1 MLPCFGD
8 SITGW
13 SSRMSQSRAHTEIFR
28 DSLAGQCPSRKKYLE
43 CFSKFGFSQLS
54 LVTCSRVEGP
64 VASGLRDFCGLPRD
78 SFTGKTFS
86 RKKHLDKVFKIF
98 VLSVLVTCL
107 QLDSVAKI
115 ACFAQIGQFLNFF
128 SFPSNYCDYS
138 LSSSFHPSPKHTVH
152 STQTSIVDHLSNL
165 ILQEKGMGSY
175 FLTLFYMF
183 MSVFLRFVGFFWV
196 CVFCYDSNMG
206 LLKMLDLVVWG
217 WLFLLLDYWIC
228 LLSWFSFF
236 ELVSNLTFV
245 VWNISY
251 P

>member
-1 MLPCFGD
+1 MF
-8 SITGW
+8 W
-13 SSRMSQSRAHTEIFR
+13 W
-28 DSLAGQCPSRKKYLE
+28 LAL
-43 CFSKFGFSQLS
+43 
-54 LVTCSRVEGP
+54 
-64 VASGLRDFCGLPRD
+64 A
-78 SFTGKTFS
+78 TFS
-86 RKKHLDKVFKIF
+86 R
-98 VLSVLVTCL
+98 
-107 QLDSVAKI
+107 LDSVMKN
-115 ACFAQIGQFLNFF
+115 ACLVFYGQFFKKLFEFF
-128 SFPSNYCDYS
+128 PRFVCDYS